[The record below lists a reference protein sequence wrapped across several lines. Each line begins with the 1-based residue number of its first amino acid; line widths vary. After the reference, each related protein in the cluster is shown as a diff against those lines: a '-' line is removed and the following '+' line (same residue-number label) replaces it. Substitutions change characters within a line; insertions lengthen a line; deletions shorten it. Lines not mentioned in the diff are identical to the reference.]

1 MDTDKHR
8 LKIMKYN
15 KWTLIIGVAALLA
28 TVSTFA
34 QTNPPAA
41 APALTPAQIDNL
53 GNGLNAVLPLL
64 PAKAQSVLVGLVT
77 LLGVIATVGRLLH
90 GTVLGDLVAWVLP
103 KFTHGLVFGTN
114 APTEFAGAPPPP
126 KGATQLKSFLLI
138 GLLAGAVGLLTGCQN
153 QIVEAASGS
162 GVKTSVAVP
171 IPMSGGQTLIG
182 ASLTVGSWKSVTVVQ
197 PSNAVVTVVQT
208 TIGAQTVSGSVVTN
222 AQAGLGATQYDNNVL
237 ATGAGKATITNNAA
251 TLNQ

>member
-1 MDTDKHR
+1 M
-8 LKIMKYN
+8 
-15 KWTLIIGVAALLA
+15 
-28 TVSTFA
+28 
-34 QTNPPAA
+34 
-41 APALTPAQIDNL
+41 
-53 GNGLNAVLPLL
+53 
-64 PAKAQSVLVGLVT
+64 LVGLVT